1 MKYRMFNSFTFLIK
15 IDVCLRFDSI
25 LVNES
30 MIFEIAN
37 DYFKTC
43 RNNNLESR
51 ISRLY

>member
-1 MKYRMFNSFTFLIK
+1 MKYRVFNSFTFLIK
-15 IDVCLRFDSI
+15 MRFDSI

-43 RNNNLESR
+43 RNNNLESK
-51 ISRLY
+51 ISGLY

>member
-1 MKYRMFNSFTFLIK
+1 MKYRVFNSFTFLIK
-15 IDVCLRFDSI
+15 IDVHLRFDSI
-25 LVNES
+25 LVKES
-30 MIFEIAN
+30 IFEIAN